1 MVGVAIINMSTALL
15 VLIVEKTKMIGILK
29 SMGISNKS
37 LRKVFVY
44 HGGILLF
51 IGFAGGNILAFS
63 IMLLQNKYQ
72 LLSLPKENYYL
83 DSVPMHFPMTDI
95 IILNSI
101 AFIVCF
107 IAMILPSLLSARI
120 SPIKAINT
128 EI

>member
-1 MVGVAIINMSTALL
+1 MES
-15 VLIVEKTKMIGILK
+15 LK
-29 SMGISNKS
+29 EPNSG
-37 LRKVFVY
+37 Y
-44 HGGILLF
+44 
-51 IGFAGGNILAFS
+51 AGGNILAFS